1 MRFRPRNTNVPHLDV
16 GELLPLKVVHS
27 GLKRVQL
34 SLKDTRI
41 PGEHWPKLFRLDT
54 QVDKEVD
61 SRRHITFEVKANS
74 KAGSPGFTET
84 DTKSFWLFMTE
95 PWTKGEIC
103 SFSHKIRS
111 SIFHSL
117 KLLRGNFGN
126 LQASFERC
134 KTCTYELVSILTVQP
149 PSPHLQYHW
158 LGFTVGKG
166 ERGRASSP
174 ISNDKEKSV
183 FEHWLCL
190 LPFFPLRKV
199 DPKVNQLLKRGV
211 FVNNWSQGIGRIH

>member
-16 GELLPLKVVHS
+16 GELLPFKVVHS

-54 QVDKEVD
+54 QVDKKVD

-74 KAGSPGFTET
+74 KAGSPGFTEK

-111 SIFHSL
+111 SILANSLL
-117 KLLRGNFGN
+117 KLTKFRQSTGIVLKGVKHVHSAPILRVTSYKGQR
-126 LQASFERC
+126 LSFE
-134 KTCTYELVSILTVQP
+134 
-149 PSPHLQYHW
+149 
-158 LGFTVGKG
+158 
-166 ERGRASSP
+166 
-174 ISNDKEKSV
+174 
-183 FEHWLCL
+183 
-190 LPFFPLRKV
+190 
-199 DPKVNQLLKRGV
+199 PK
-211 FVNNWSQGIGRIH
+211 